1 MKTLNEEQ
9 LRRYEIIAG
18 FILLASFILSRL

>member
-1 MKTLNEEQ
+1 MKDLDEEQ

-18 FILLASFILSRL
+18 FILILAFILSRL